1 LPPVEVHPSEAELNL
16 LYDWDALYPP
26 QVGRSVLGSTLVHLA
41 LLALVVFGP
50 KPEIEVRPAQQP
62 QINVSRSTPLYAPRM
77 PVTPRGPR
85 PGPAGGEL
93 TLEQMLPRAQQPR
106 PAAPKRFEIPT
117 GRAPAAPAE
126 LLPEPPLPPAL
137 SPQTGLPQIAS
148 ANLPPAPETPKLAFE
163 NPGSRSGSPQAKGP
177 QVIPKAPSPAVEEA
191 MRTAARSR
199 PGGIVVTD
207 IIDLPSGADATLS
220 PSPQKR
226 QAGSTLE
233 LLSDPQG
240 VDFKPYLIRVL
251 ASVRRNWFA
260 VIPESVKYG
269 QRGRVV
275 IQFAIARQ
283 GNVPKLVISMPSGTD
298 ALDRAAVAGISAS
311 NPFPPLPPE
320 FKGDTIRLQLSFL
333 YNMPVN

>member
-1 LPPVEVHPSEAELNL
+1 MPPVEVQPAEAELNL

-26 QVGRSVLGSTLVHLA
+26 QFGRAASGSILVHLA
-41 LLALVVFGP
+41 LLAAAWFAP
-50 KPEIEVRPAQQP
+50 KPSIEVRPVQQV

-77 PVTPRGPR
+77 PVAPRGPKQ
-85 PGPAGGEL
+85 GQAGGEL
-93 TLEQMLPRAQQPR
+93 TLEQMLPRHDQPR
-106 PAAPKRFEIPT
+106 PVTPKRFEIPT

-126 LLPEPPLPPAL
+126 ILPEPPPPAL
-137 SPQTGLPQIAS
+137 SPQTGLPQIAEAS
-148 ANLPPAPETPKLAFE
+148 LPPAPQNPKLAFE
-163 NPGSRSGSPQAKGP
+163 TPGARSGSPQAKGP

-191 MRTAARSR
+191 MRAVVRSR

-260 VIPESVKYG
+260 VLPESVKYG

>member
-1 LPPVEVHPSEAELNL
+1 LPPVEVQPAEAELNL

-26 QVGRSVLGSTLVHLA
+26 QVGRSAAGSVLVHLA
-41 LLALVVFGP
+41 IVGVIFLLP
-50 KPEIEVRPAQQP
+50 SPDIEVRPSQQV
-62 QINVSRSTPLYAPRM
+62 QIDVSRSTPLYAPRM
-77 PVTPRGPR
+77 PAAGPK
-85 PGPAGGEL
+85 PGEAGGEL
-93 TLEQMLPRAQQPR
+93 TLDQLLPRQQQPR

-117 GRAPAAPAE
+117 GRAPLTQAE
-126 LLPEPPLPPAL
+126 ILPEPPPPAL
-137 SPQTGLPQIAS
+137 SPQTGLPQIAA
-148 ANLPPAPETPKLAFE
+148 ANLPPAPEKPKLAFE
-163 NPGSRSGSPQAKGP
+163 TPGARSGTPQAKGP
-177 QVIPKAPSPAVEEA
+177 QVIPKSPSPAVDEA
-191 MRTAARSR
+191 VRNVVRSR
-199 PGGIVVTD
+199 PGGVVVTD
-207 IIDLPSGADATLS
+207 LMDLPSGADATLS
-220 PSPQKR
+220 SSPQKR
-226 QAGSTLE
+226 QAGSSLE

-283 GNVPKLVISMPSGTD
+283 GNVPKLVISLPSGTD

-311 NPFPPLPPE
+311 NPFPPLPPD